1 MTVVADVF
9 DRGGNG
15 AIDLAP
21 AVLAA
26 AERPTSFH
34 HLYELGLPIRE
45 KIERIAKTMYGAC
58 GVDYDPAAAEAIDRF
73 EETGFG
79 TMPVCMAA
87 THSLSGDPK
96 LLARPEHFRI
106 QIRDARLYAGA
117 GYIVPIAGDI
127 MLMPGLGKHPSGA
140 LIDLLPDGTIVGM
153 G

>member
-15 AIDLAP
+15 AIDLAL

-79 TMPVCMAA
+79 TMPVCMAK
-87 THSLSGDPK
+87 TQYSLSGDPK

-117 GYIVPIAGDI
+117 DTSCLSRATSCSCPAWANT
-127 MLMPGLGKHPSGA
+127 PPA
-140 LIDLLPDGTIVGM
+140 P
-153 G
+153 